1 MSLLHDLVPDQ
12 FRTKTLEEL
21 LAYFRKE
28 AETHATERL
37 VSLWMEGDHEIEDGQ
52 VEFAVSR
59 LRAHDVAL
67 AALAEALYRRPQI
80 TEFSAQERLPSDD
93 TGFYVQL
100 EEPGATVA
108 LLAPTLEQA
117 LSGALTY
124 IKDHS

>member
-1 MSLLHDLVPDQ
+1 MKLYDLVPDQ
-12 FRTKTLEEL
+12 FRTKTLPEL
-21 LAYFRKE
+21 LDYFRE
-28 AETHATERL
+28 EGEWHTVETAVINRL
-37 VSLWMEGDHEIEDGQ
+37 DDLQ
-52 VEFAVSR
+52 VEDDQIEILVAT
-59 LRAHDVAL
+59 LRAHGVAL

-80 TEFSAQERLPSDD
+80 TEFSSQERLPSPDD